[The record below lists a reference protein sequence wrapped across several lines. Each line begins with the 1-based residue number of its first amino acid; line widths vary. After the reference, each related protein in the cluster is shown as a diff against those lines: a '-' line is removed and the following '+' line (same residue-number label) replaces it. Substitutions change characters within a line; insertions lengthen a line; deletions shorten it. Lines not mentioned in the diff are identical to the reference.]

1 MKTLIC
7 LLTTLITLLSCT
19 NRKVVLSQ
27 DSKIT
32 EIASYLDTLE
42 GFSGAVL
49 IAKNDSILFKKAYG
63 FAHLGHQIKNN
74 TETKFS
80 YASIGKSF
88 TAVAIF
94 QLLQAG
100 KLSLDDTIGKFLPNY
115 PNALARDSI
124 TIRLLLQ
131 HRSGLPNYFHSEKF
145 QNTSKAQF
153 RTMEDLAYLYEN
165 EPLEFNPNEQFA
177 YRNTNYII
185 LGRIIEAVSKTSY
198 ENFINEHIFSVAKM
212 QNTGNF
218 DIDHIIEN
226 AAENYTLS
234 DVYPNQLQKTV
245 FMSAVKGSSAGG
257 GYSTIEDLY
266 KFSLAFKNNKLLNAD
281 YTNQM
286 KKMPDDGWYG
296 YGMQF
301 AGAKDSGIYGHS
313 GGHFGVG
320 AEWRVFGKQNYIVV
334 LLTNKDLD
342 QGFFDTR
349 FFIEKTIA
357 GSTPKLDRY
366 FFTKEAINTYLNNG
380 IEQAKI
386 LIKESNF
393 DLSEVDLNA
402 KGYEMIKR
410 GFYKKAIDLFTLE
423 ILSFPKSYDAYDSLG
438 EAYIM
443 DGQTNKSI
451 ENYKKSLELNPENTN
466 AKEKL
471 KELLK
476 QKTTHNKVLW

>member
-1 MKTLIC
+1 MKKIIYILVIVTIF
-7 LLTTLITLLSCT
+7 SCEKKKT
-19 NRKVVLSQ
+19 VLKHNSKV
-27 DSKIT
+27 T
-32 EIASYLDTLE
+32 EIANYLDSLE

-49 IAKNDSILFKKAYG
+49 IAKNDSVLFEKAYG
-63 FAHLGHQIKNN
+63 FAHLGHKVKNN
-74 TETKFS
+74 TDTKFS
-80 YASIGKSF
+80 YASVGKSF
-88 TAVAIF
+88 IAVAIF
-94 QLLQAG
+94 QLIQAG

-115 PNALARDSI
+115 PNKVVRDSI

-131 HRSGLPNYFHSEKF
+131 HRSGLPNYFQSDKF
-145 QNTSKAQF
+145 LNTPKVKF
-153 RTMEDLAYLYEN
+153 RTIESLASLYEN
-165 EPLEFNPNEQFA
+165 QPLEFKPNEQFA
-177 YRNTNYII
+177 YRNTNYIV

-198 ENFINEHIFSVAKM
+198 EAFIKEHIFSIANM
-212 QNTGNF
+212 RNTSNF
-218 DIDHIIEN
+218 DIDHIIGN
-226 AAENYTLS
+226 SAENYTLS
-234 DVYPNQLQKTV
+234 DVYPNQLQKTI

-257 GYSTIEDLY
+257 GYTTINDLY
-266 KFSLAFKNNKLLNAD
+266 KFALAFKNYKLLNAD
-281 YTNQM
+281 YTNLM
-286 KKMPDDGWYG
+286 KKMPEDGWYG

-320 AEWRVFGKQNYIVV
+320 AEWRVFEKQNYIVV

-342 QGFFDTR
+342 QGFFDAR

-357 GSTPKLDRY
+357 GSTPKLESY
-366 FFTKEAINTYLNNG
+366 FFTKKAINTCLVKG

-386 LIKESNF
+386 LIKESKF

-410 GFYKKAIDLFTLE
+410 GFYTKAIDLFTLE

-438 EAYIM
+438 EAYMM
-443 DGQTNKSI
+443 DGQMNNAI
-451 ENYKKSLELNPENTN
+451 DNYKKSLELNPENTN

-476 QKTTHNKVLW
+476 